1 MTTRKILVEDMQGME
16 TIILDLEG
24 VTPRPELS
32 DKKVVLMICRCLWH
46 ILEWL
51 IRRAAKDDNQILVN
65 IDAAPAWDSTTKYQ
79 PGTKVMYHGE
89 EHIIG
94 KTEEIEM

>member
-51 IRRAAKDDNQILVN
+51 IRRATKDDNQILVK
-65 IDAAPAWDSTTKYQ
+65 IDSAPVWDSSTAYK
-79 PGTKVMYHGE
+79 PGDKVMYHGNE
-89 EHIIG
+89 IIIG
-94 KTEEIEM
+94 KTREMET